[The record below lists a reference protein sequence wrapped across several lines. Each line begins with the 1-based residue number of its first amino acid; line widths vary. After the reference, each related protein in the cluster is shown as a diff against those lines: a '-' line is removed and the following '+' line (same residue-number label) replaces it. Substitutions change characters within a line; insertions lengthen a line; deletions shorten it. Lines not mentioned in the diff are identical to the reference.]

1 MRPTRAAVGAVAP
14 PPVDGGRARGRPP
27 RGRGGQRVGTPTT
40 VTPSSPPVTGMNEAV
55 DIAKWWLGRAE
66 AAETSPWNRKVRM
79 RIPLLPTGARSPP

>member
-1 MRPTRAAVGAVAP
+1 M
-14 PPVDGGRARGRPP
+14 
-27 RGRGGQRVGTPTT
+27 GTLTT

-66 AAETSPWNRKVRM
+66 AAEMSPWNRKVRM